1 MRRPTR
7 DDRGTSTLEVAG
19 LAPLVALLIVILIH
33 AAVALYCV
41 TTAQTA
47 ARQAARSYS
56 QGGDPFSVVQ
66 RSVPSWIHLSG
77 GDVQTYGPGH
87 GVTVKLDVPDVIP
100 YFNLQVE
107 RKAVMP

>member
-1 MRRPTR
+1 MRRPGH

-19 LAPLVALLIVILIH
+19 IAPLVALLIVILIH

-47 ARQAARSYS
+47 ARQAARTYS
-56 QGGDPFSVVQ
+56 QGGDPYSVAQ
-66 RSVPSWIHLSG
+66 RSIPSWINIG
-77 GDVQTYGPGH
+77 PGDVQTFGPGH
-87 GVTVKLDVPDVIP
+87 GVKVTLDIPDIIP